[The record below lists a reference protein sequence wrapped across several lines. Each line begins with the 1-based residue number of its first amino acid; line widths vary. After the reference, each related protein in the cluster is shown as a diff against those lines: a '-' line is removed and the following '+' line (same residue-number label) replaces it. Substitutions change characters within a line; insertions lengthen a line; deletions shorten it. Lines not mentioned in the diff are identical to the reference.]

1 MRDFAGI
8 VNDHAGGFLLEGRLC
23 DDAMLLRIG
32 NICDVSPVRVFR
44 DVTRGD
50 GVNYPT
56 CLHLENLSSKLGIN
70 SPGTKV
76 YV

>member
-1 MRDFAGI
+1 MRAGFFLK
-8 VNDHAGGFLLEGRLC
+8 GGF
-23 DDAMLLRIG
+23 ATTLRSFAYVQR
-32 NICDVSPVRVFR
+32 DVSPVRVFR

-56 CLHLENLSSKLGIN
+56 RLHPENLSSKLGIN